1 VNLLVHYPEGCSANC
16 AYCGLARKRP
26 GTYQEKSFIHVDWP
40 TYAMKEIVA
49 AINDAPSYVKRT
61 CISMITNGRCR
72 KDTLE
77 MTRLLKKETSRP
89 ISLLI
94 SPTML
99 ERQDLEAMKEAG
111 TEKIGIALDLATPDL
126 FEKYRGKGVSGPHK
140 WDKYWEILEIGLE
153 IFGPPHVGAHLM
165 VGMGETE
172 KDMVALMER
181 LWNMGVMNHLFAFF
195 AEEGS
200 QLGNRPQPSWPTYLR
215 IQLARYLI
223 EEGLASKPKM
233 TFDTKGRIVDF
244 GLEAERL
251 ISIIDL
257 GTPFMTTGCLGP
269 DGQVA
274 CNRPFG
280 NCLPD
285 DKQWNYPYPPN
296 EEELTLIREHI
307 FKTEL

>member
-1 VNLLVHYPEGCSANC
+1 
-16 AYCGLARKRP
+16 
-26 GTYQEKSFIHVDWP
+26 
-40 TYAMKEIVA
+40 
-49 AINDAPSYVKRT
+49 
-61 CISMITNGRCR
+61 
-72 KDTLE
+72 
-77 MTRLLKKETSRP
+77 
-89 ISLLI
+89 
-94 SPTML
+94 
-99 ERQDLEAMKEAG
+99 
-111 TEKIGIALDLATPDL
+111 
-126 FEKYRGKGVSGPHK
+126 
-140 WDKYWEILEIGLE
+140 
-153 IFGPPHVGAHLM
+153 M

-172 KDMVALMER
+172 KEMVALMER

-200 QLGNRPQPSWPTYLR
+200 QLGNRPQPLWPTYLR
-215 IQLARYLI
+215 IQLARYLM

>member
-16 AYCGLARKRP
+16 AYCGLASKRP

-172 KDMVALMER
+172 KEMVALMER

-200 QLGNRPQPSWPTYLR
+200 QLGNRPQPLWPTYLR
-215 IQLARYLI
+215 IQLARYLM